1 MFFADVGD
9 RVLEL
14 FPREVLVGLGT
25 GPQSTVESS
34 SLMSFQFAELKFMSS
49 SKQEVKIVFVP
60 MMIELVDS

>member
-14 FPREVLVGLGT
+14 FPLEVLVGLG
-25 GPQSTVESS
+25 TVESS
-34 SLMSFQFAELKFMSS
+34 SLMSFQFVELKFMSS